1 MVVMLLGCLWIG
13 ALIVALFVQA
23 DELRR
28 CRRDLA
34 LCRRA
39 LVACRRDRRL
49 GVGPCRRDLVSYR
62 DNHRDYGEAF

>member
-34 LCRRA
+34 A
-39 LVACRRDRRL
+39 
-49 GVGPCRRDLVSYR
+49 CRRDLVSYR
-62 DNHRDYGEAF
+62 DNHRDYEEAF

>member
-1 MVVMLLGCLWIG
+1 MIVVLLASLWIG

-28 CRRDLA
+28 CRRALV

-39 LVACRRDRRL
+39 LVAC
-49 GVGPCRRDLVSYR
+49 R